1 MLRFYKTTF
10 LSLLLMFILPGKM
23 SNSLWR
29 SDVPLFIEFINILS
43 NAFYK
48 FTELLVFLHTFLV
61 IFFAWYKEY
70 MSYLI
75 SFRKLLD
82 VFPANIHLDEDVF
95 RRYLQKTCSKHL
107 QDVLIKTNIFPLVI
121 RLQKMSSRHLQDILI
136 KTNIFPLVTRLQK
149 TSSRRFD

>member
-10 LSLLLMFILPGKM
+10 LSLLLMFILPGRM

-43 NAFYK
+43 NVFYK
-48 FTELLVFLHTFLV
+48 FTELYSWV

-95 RRYLQKTCSKHL
+95 RLYLQNTCSKHL